1 MLANWVR
8 ATTTTT
14 GTGNLTTAA
23 VSGYADPG
31 AVLALGHRFPYH
43 ILDDSTGQPIESGIG
58 YMSGATTLVRERILA
73 TLSGGTYSDVSPSA
87 ISLAAGTKRV
97 ILALEAGTGSPA
109 LPMVQQSY
117 GSPIV
122 LPEGLALTT
131 GSGGTRTLVANT
143 PVASCLRWPGALRI
157 SELVCQVWTA
167 AGAGTDRI
175 QVGIYAVK
183 GDGLPGDLICR
194 SGDILPN
201 STGQKTSALSGGSIR
216 LPPGFY
222 WFVIASNV
230 APVVNCYSA
239 GAPAHGWVATPMGSM
254 TGTNWG
260 FRNGGL
266 LCSALG
272 GGWTALPATLT
283 PSSILSLSSDFI
295 PMIGAKVIS

>member
-43 ILDDSTGQPIESGIG
+43 ILDDSTGQPIEAGIG
-58 YMSGATTLVRERILA
+58 YMSGATTLVRERVLA

-97 ILALEAGTGSPA
+97 ILALEAGTDSPA

-117 GSPIV
+117 ASSIV
-122 LPEGLALTT
+122 LPEGLSLTT

-143 PVASCLRWPGALRI
+143 PVGSCLRWPGALRI

-175 QVGIYAVK
+175 QLGIYATK

-201 STGQKTSALSGGSIR
+201 STGQKTSAINGGSIR

-222 WFVIASNV
+222 WFMICSNV
-230 APVVNCYSA
+230 APVVNGYQGGS
-239 GAPAHGWVATPMGSM
+239 PAHGTLPTPMGNM
-254 TGTNWG
+254 TGTNWA
-260 FRNGGL
+260 FRNTGL
-266 LCSALG
+266 VCSALG

-283 PSSILSLSSDFI
+283 PSSMLGLTSDLM
-295 PMIGAKVIS
+295 PLIGAKVIA